1 MPCIHKSDRYPKTS
15 GPLLMSFF
23 QPPRRV
29 DKLISNW
36 YTNIAWKIHEM
47 TVDVSLGN
55 VSRGKGCF

>member
-15 GPLLMSFF
+15 G
-23 QPPRRV
+23 
-29 DKLISNW
+29 
-36 YTNIAWKIHEM
+36 IAWKIHEM